1 MLALNSIFV
10 TSCRAFGLAAVVVSS
25 AFVGVTNGQQTPAQ
39 RYEPVRSNVYETK
52 EAQSDYYPEQVH
64 REGVR
69 QIAYQQG
76 AEPAVPAILSG
87 TGPKASVR
95 GNAFRF
101 PTPSSTRSVGDTVE
115 TLPKKSPADFA
126 NQMRMGTNSFNPA
139 QLNRQAAQPAVTAVK
154 PATIPVGVVPQKN
167 TLPTPQALSTKPTPP
182 TIPAVKSTV
191 RQVSAEVAAEAGSP
205 IQTQAIRS
213 GAGGDR
219 FSNGL
224 RGPNTQVD
232 RQIRP
237 DVGEVQTPQKF
248 SQVPIQPV
256 TEPKSS
262 ESQTS
267 VRREAIRDQQVL
279 PTSANVPALE
289 KASIKIAAPA
299 LEVVTLG
306 PQTIGINKASEY
318 KVVVRNN
325 SSIRAERILV
335 GVNMPTWV
343 DIENLSLTSG
353 GKEITDGEGQAR
365 LVWSVDQVPGHSS
378 QTMTISAVPRKAE
391 IFDVDVEWTLV
402 PLVGKA
408 SIRVTEPKLEMSIS
422 GPKEVQY
429 GETALYHVAVRNPG
443 SGGAENVSV
452 MLPEALGG
460 ERATLGLIPPGKEKH
475 FQVELLARAAGDL
488 NLVATAAAEGN
499 LKAEAEQALIVRR
512 AALELSMTGPTLKYA
527 GGVGKYSVTLT
538 NSGDATAT
546 ELDAGVALP
555 SGVKY
560 LKGIDAA
567 SLFDGGVRW
576 PIGSLAP
583 GESRNYEF
591 FCQME
596 TSGDLKLEVGARGKN
611 DLAASSEFKT
621 TVETVA
627 DLVLSVADL
636 KGPLPTGEEVPY
648 TIKIRNRG
656 SKAAKGVNLVMHFS
670 DGIEPQSAKGLE
682 HQIGPGKVV
691 FSPIP
696 RIDPGQEM
704 TFEVMAEANKSGTHI
719 FRAQLTCKESDSH
732 EVAEGTTRYFGDS
745 IDPPAML
752 NESRSANT
760 QDQLGGNSF
769 R

>member
-1 MLALNSIFV
+1 MLALNSLFT
-10 TSCRAFGLAAVVVSS
+10 TSCRALGLAAVIASS
-25 AFVGVTNGQQTPAQ
+25 TFVGVADGQQTPAQ
-39 RYEPVRSNVYETK
+39 RYEPVRSNVYDTQQAK
-52 EAQSDYYPEQVH
+52 SDYYPEQVH

-69 QIAYQQG
+69 QIAYQQS
-76 AEPAVPAILSG
+76 AEPTVPSILSG
-87 TGPKASVR
+87 AKNPVR
-95 GNAFRF
+95 GNAFGL
-101 PTPSSTRSVGDTVE
+101 PVPGSTPAVGGTVQ
-115 TLPKKSPADFA
+115 TMAPKSPSDFA
-126 NQMRMGTNSFNPA
+126 NQMGMRTNSFSA
-139 QLNRQAAQPAVTAVK
+139 IQSSRQATQSAVEAVK
-154 PATIPVGVVPQKN
+154 PATIPVGVIPQAN
-167 TLPTPQALSTKPTPP
+167 TLPTSNAFSSKPLPPTPP
-182 TIPAVKSTV
+182 SMPAAKPTV
-191 RQVSAEVAAEAGSP
+191 RQVAAEAAAEREP
-205 IQTQAIRS
+205 IQTQSIRS
-213 GAGGDR
+213 GISEDR
-219 FSNGL
+219 FSNDL
-224 RGPNTQVD
+224 RGPSTQAV

-237 DVGEVQTPQKF
+237 TVAEI
-248 SQVPIQPV
+248 QVPKKVAQAPVQPV
-256 TEPKSS
+256 KP
-262 ESQTS
+262 QAA
-267 VRREAIRDQQVL
+267 VRREPIRDQQVL
-279 PTSANVPALE
+279 PTAANVPAIE
-289 KASIKIAAPA
+289 KATVKIAAPA
-299 LEVVTLG
+299 IEVVTVG

-365 LVWSVDQVPGHSS
+365 LVWSVDQVPGNSS

-391 IFDVDVEWTLV
+391 IFDVGVEWTLV

-443 SGGAENVSV
+443 SGAAENVSV

-460 ERATLGLIPPGKEKH
+460 ERATLGVIPPGKEKH
-475 FQVELLARAAGDL
+475 FQVKLLARAAGDL

-499 LKAEAEQALIVRR
+499 LKVEAEQALVVRR
-512 AALELSMTGPTLKYA
+512 AALSISMTGPALKYA

-538 NSGDATAT
+538 NTGDATAT

-567 SLFDGGVRW
+567 SLFDRGVRW

-583 GESRNYEF
+583 GESRHYEF

-670 DGIEPQSAKGLE
+670 DGIEPQSAKGLK
-682 HQIGPGKVV
+682 HQIGPGKVI

-704 TFEVMAEANKSGTHI
+704 TFEVLAEASKSGTHI
-719 FRAQLTCKESDSH
+719 FRAQLSCEDSDAH
-732 EVAEGTTRYFGDS
+732 EIAEGTTRYFGDS

-752 NESRSANT
+752 NDSRSANT
-760 QDQLGGNSF
+760 EDTLDGNSF

>member
-1 MLALNSIFV
+1 MLALNSLFV
-10 TSCRAFGLAAVVVSS
+10 TSCRALGFAAVVVSS

-39 RYEPVRSNVYETK
+39 RYEPVRSNIYDTK
-52 EAQSDYYPEQVH
+52 DAQSDYYPEQVH

-69 QIAYQQG
+69 QIAYQQ
-76 AEPAVPAILSG
+76 ATEANVPAILSG
-87 TGPKASVR
+87 ARAPGQ
-95 GNAFRF
+95 GNAFGL
-101 PTPSSTRSVGDTVE
+101 PAPGSTPSVGGTVE
-115 TLPKKSPADFA
+115 TMPRKSPADFA
-126 NQMRMGTNSFNPA
+126 SQMRTRANSFSPI
-139 QLNRQAAQPAVTAVK
+139 QSSRQTTRPMNQAVK
-154 PATIPVGVVPQKN
+154 SATIPVGVVPQKH
-167 TLPTPQALSTKPTPP
+167 TLPTAQALSKPTPP
-182 TIPAVKSTV
+182 TTPVAPVVKSTV
-191 RQVSAEVAAEAGSP
+191 RQVVAETAAERAP
-205 IQTQAIRS
+205 IQTQSIRS
-213 GAGGDR
+213 NVSEDR

-224 RGPNTQVD
+224 RGPNTRVA

-237 DVGEVQTPQKF
+237 TVGEIQAPPKVAKALVQPAAEPQA
-248 SQVPIQPV
+248 P
-256 TEPKSS
+256 
-262 ESQTS
+262 
-267 VRREAIRDQQVL
+267 VRRETILDRQVL
-279 PTSANVPALE
+279 PTAATVSAVE
-289 KASIKIAAPA
+289 KASIKIGAPA
-299 LEVVTLG
+299 IEVVTVG

-335 GVNMPTWV
+335 GVNMPAWV

-365 LVWSVDQVPGHSS
+365 LVWSVDQIPGNSS

-443 SGGAENVSV
+443 SGAAENVSV

-512 AALELSMTGPTLKYA
+512 AGLAISITGPALKYA

-538 NSGDATAT
+538 NTGDATAT
-546 ELDAGVALP
+546 ELDAAVALP

-567 SLFDGGVRW
+567 SLFDRGVRW

-583 GESRNYEF
+583 GESRNYEL

-596 TSGDLKLEVGARGKN
+596 TSGDLKLEVGARGRN
-611 DLAASSEFKT
+611 DLAASAEFKT

-636 KGPLPTGEEVPY
+636 KGPLPTGEQVPY

-670 DGIEPQSAKGLE
+670 DGIEPQTAKGLE

-704 TFEVMAEANKSGTHI
+704 TFEVLAEANKSGTHI
-719 FRAQLTCKESDSH
+719 FRAQLTCEDSDAH
-732 EVAEGTTRYFGDS
+732 EIAEGTTRYFGDS

-752 NESRSANT
+752 NDSRSANT
-760 QDQLGGNSF
+760 GDQLDGNSF

>member
-1 MLALNSIFV
+1 MLALNSLFV
-10 TSCRAFGLAAVVVSS
+10 TSCRALGLAAVVVSS
-25 AFVGVTNGQQTPAQ
+25 ALVGVTNAQQTPAQ
-39 RYEPVRSNVYETK
+39 RYEPVRSNIYDTK
-52 EAQSDYYPEQVH
+52 EAKSDYYPEQVH

-76 AEPAVPAILSG
+76 VEPAVPTILSG
-87 TGPKASVR
+87 TRPKASVR
-95 GNAFRF
+95 GTAFKL
-101 PTPSSTRSVGDTVE
+101 PASGSMRSVGDAVE
-115 TLPKKSPADFA
+115 TMPRKSPSDFA
-126 NQMRMGTNSFNPA
+126 NQMRMGTNSFNPV
-139 QLNRQAAQPAVTAVK
+139 QSNRQATQPEVSAVK
-154 PATIPVGVVPQKN
+154 SATIPVGVVPQKN
-167 TLPTPQALSTKPTPP
+167 TLPSLQTFATKPAPP

-191 RQVSAEVAAEAGSP
+191 RQVAVEAAAP
-205 IQTQAIRS
+205 MQTQSIRS
-213 GAGGDR
+213 SVSGDR

-224 RGPNTQVD
+224 RGQNTQVAG
-232 RQIRP
+232 QIRP
-237 DVGEVQTPQKF
+237 TVGEIQTPQKVA
-248 SQVPIQPV
+248 QAPIQPV
-256 TEPKSS
+256 AKP
-262 ESQTS
+262 QVS
-267 VRREAIRDQQVL
+267 VGREAIRDQQVL
-279 PTSANVPALE
+279 PTAANVPALE

-299 LEVVTLG
+299 IEVVTVG
-306 PQTIGINKASEY
+306 PQTIGVNKASEY

-365 LVWSVDQVPGHSS
+365 LVWSVDQVPGNSS

-443 SGGAENVSV
+443 SGAAENVSV

-512 AALELSMTGPTLKYA
+512 AALELSMTGPALKYA
-527 GGVGKYSVTLT
+527 GGVSKYSVTLT
-538 NSGDATAT
+538 NTGDATAT

-567 SLFDGGVRW
+567 SLFDRGVRW

-611 DLAASSEFKT
+611 DLAASAEMKT

-691 FSPIP
+691 FSPIS

-760 QDQLGGNSF
+760 QDQLDGNSF

>member
-1 MLALNSIFV
+1 MLALNSLFI
-10 TSCRAFGLAAVVVSS
+10 TSCRALGLAAVIASS
-25 AFVGVTNGQQTPAQ
+25 TFVGVADGQQTPAQ
-39 RYEPVRSNVYETK
+39 RYEPVRSNVYDTQQAK
-52 EAQSDYYPEQVH
+52 SDYYPEQVH

-69 QIAYQQG
+69 QIAYQQS
-76 AEPAVPAILSG
+76 AEPTVPSILSG
-87 TGPKASVR
+87 AKNPVR
-95 GNAFRF
+95 GNAFGL
-101 PTPSSTRSVGDTVE
+101 PVPGSTPAVGGTVQ
-115 TLPKKSPADFA
+115 TMAPKSPSDFA
-126 NQMRMGTNSFNPA
+126 NQMGMRTNSFSA
-139 QLNRQAAQPAVTAVK
+139 IQSSRQATQSAVEAVK
-154 PATIPVGVVPQKN
+154 PATIPVGVIPQAN
-167 TLPTPQALSTKPTPP
+167 TLPTSNAFSSKPLPPTPP
-182 TIPAVKSTV
+182 SMPAAKPTV
-191 RQVSAEVAAEAGSP
+191 RQVAAEAAAEREP
-205 IQTQAIRS
+205 IQTQSIRS
-213 GAGGDR
+213 GISEDR
-219 FSNGL
+219 FSNDL
-224 RGPNTQVD
+224 RGPSSQAV

-237 DVGEVQTPQKF
+237 TVAEI
-248 SQVPIQPV
+248 QVPKKVAQAPVQPV
-256 TEPKSS
+256 KP
-262 ESQTS
+262 QAA
-267 VRREAIRDQQVL
+267 VRREPIRDQQVL
-279 PTSANVPALE
+279 PTAANVPAIE
-289 KASIKIAAPA
+289 KATVKIAAPA
-299 LEVVTLG
+299 IEVVTVG

-365 LVWSVDQVPGHSS
+365 LVWSVDQVPGNSS

-391 IFDVDVEWTLV
+391 IFDVGVEWTLV

-443 SGGAENVSV
+443 SGAAENVSV

-460 ERATLGLIPPGKEKH
+460 ERATLGVIPPGKEKH

-499 LKAEAEQALIVRR
+499 LKVEAEQALVVRR
-512 AALELSMTGPTLKYA
+512 AALSISMTGPALKYA

-538 NSGDATAT
+538 NTGDATAT

-567 SLFDGGVRW
+567 SLFDRGVRW

-583 GESRNYEF
+583 GESRHYEF

-670 DGIEPQSAKGLE
+670 DGIEPQSAKGLK
-682 HQIGPGKVV
+682 HQIGPGKVI

-704 TFEVMAEANKSGTHI
+704 TFEVLAEASKSGTHI
-719 FRAQLTCKESDSH
+719 FRAQLTCEDSDAH
-732 EVAEGTTRYFGDS
+732 EIAEGTTRYFGDS

-752 NESRSANT
+752 NDSRSANT
-760 QDQLGGNSF
+760 EDTLDGNSF

>member
-1 MLALNSIFV
+1 MLALNSLFV
-10 TSCRAFGLAAVVVSS
+10 TSCRALGLAAVVVSS
-25 AFVGVTNGQQTPAQ
+25 ALVGVTNAQQTPAQ
-39 RYEPVRSNVYETK
+39 RYEPVRSNIYDTE
-52 EAQSDYYPEQVH
+52 EAKSDYYPEQVH

-76 AEPAVPAILSG
+76 VEPAVPAILRG
-87 TGPKASVR
+87 TGPRASVR
-95 GNAFRF
+95 GPAFKL
-101 PTPSSTRSVGDTVE
+101 PSSSSTRSVGDAVE
-115 TLPKKSPADFA
+115 TMPRKFPSDFA
-126 NQMRMGTNSFNPA
+126 NQMRMGTNSFNPV
-139 QLNRQAAQPAVTAVK
+139 QSNPKVTQPEVSAVK
-154 PATIPVGVVPQKN
+154 SATIPVGVVPQRN
-167 TLPTPQALSTKPTPP
+167 TLPDLQTLATKPAPP

-191 RQVSAEVAAEAGSP
+191 RQVAVEAAAERSP
-205 IQTQAIRS
+205 MQTQSIRS
-213 GAGGDR
+213 GVSGDR

-224 RGPNTQVD
+224 RGQNT
-232 RQIRP
+232 RIAGQIRP
-237 DVGEVQTPQKF
+237 TVGEIQTPQKIA
-248 SQVPIQPV
+248 QAPIQPV
-256 TEPKSS
+256 TKP
-262 ESQTS
+262 QAS

-279 PTSANVPALE
+279 PTSANVPAIE

-299 LEVVTLG
+299 IEVVTVG

-325 SSIRAERILV
+325 SSLRAERILV

-365 LVWSVDQVPGHSS
+365 LVWSVDQVPGNSS

-443 SGGAENVSV
+443 SGSAENVSV

-499 LKAEAEQALIVRR
+499 LKAEAEQALVVRR
-512 AALELSMTGPTLKYA
+512 AALELSMTGPALKYA

-538 NSGDATAT
+538 NTGDATAT

-567 SLFDGGVRW
+567 SLFDRGVRW

-611 DLAASSEFKT
+611 DLAASGEFKT

-636 KGPLPTGEEVPY
+636 KGPLPTGEQVPY
-648 TIKIRNRG
+648 TIRIRNRG

-691 FSPIP
+691 FSPIS

-704 TFEVMAEANKSGTHI
+704 TFEVMAEANKGGTHI

-745 IDPPAML
+745 VDPPAML

-760 QDQLGGNSF
+760 QDQLDGNSF

>member
-224 RGPNTQVD
+224 RGPNTRVD

-299 LEVVTLG
+299 LEVVTVG

>member
-1 MLALNSIFV
+1 MLALNSLFV
-10 TSCRAFGLAAVVVSS
+10 TSCRALGLAAVVVSS
-25 AFVGVTNGQQTPAQ
+25 ALVGVTNAQQTPAQ
-39 RYEPVRSNVYETK
+39 RYEPVRSNIYDTK
-52 EAQSDYYPEQVH
+52 EAKSDYYPEQVH

-76 AEPAVPAILSG
+76 VEPAVPAILRG
-87 TGPKASVR
+87 TGPRASVQ
-95 GNAFRF
+95 GPAFKL
-101 PTPSSTRSVGDTVE
+101 PSSSSTRSVGNAVE
-115 TLPKKSPADFA
+115 TMPRKFPSDFA
-126 NQMRMGTNSFNPA
+126 NQMRMGTNSFNPV
-139 QLNRQAAQPAVTAVK
+139 QSNPKVTQPEVSAVK
-154 PATIPVGVVPQKN
+154 SATIPVGVVPQRN
-167 TLPTPQALSTKPTPP
+167 TLPNLQTLATKPAPP

-191 RQVSAEVAAEAGSP
+191 RQVAVEAAAERSP
-205 IQTQAIRS
+205 MQTQSIRS
-213 GAGGDR
+213 GVSGDR

-224 RGPNTQVD
+224 RGQNTRIAGQN
-232 RQIRP
+232 RP
-237 DVGEVQTPQKF
+237 TVGEIQTPQEIA
-248 SQVPIQPV
+248 QAPIQPV
-256 TEPKSS
+256 TKP
-262 ESQTS
+262 QAS

-279 PTSANVPALE
+279 PTSANVPAIE

-299 LEVVTLG
+299 IEVVTVG

-325 SSIRAERILV
+325 SSLRAERILV

-365 LVWSVDQVPGHSS
+365 LVWSVDQVPGNSS

-443 SGGAENVSV
+443 SGSAENVSV

-499 LKAEAEQALIVRR
+499 LKAEAEQALVVRR
-512 AALELSMTGPTLKYA
+512 AALELSMTGPALKYA

-538 NSGDATAT
+538 NTGDATAT

-567 SLFDGGVRW
+567 SLFDRGVRW

-611 DLAASSEFKT
+611 DLAASGEFKT

-636 KGPLPTGEEVPY
+636 KGPLPTGEQVPY
-648 TIKIRNRG
+648 TIRIRNRG

-691 FSPIP
+691 FSPIS

-704 TFEVMAEANKSGTHI
+704 TFEVMAEANKGGTHI

-745 IDPPAML
+745 VDPPAML

-760 QDQLGGNSF
+760 QDQLDGNSF

>member
-1 MLALNSIFV
+1 MLALNSLFV
-10 TSCRAFGLAAVVVSS
+10 TSCRALGLAAVVVSS
-25 AFVGVTNGQQTPAQ
+25 ALVGVTNAQQTPAQ
-39 RYEPVRSNVYETK
+39 RYEPVRSNIYDTK
-52 EAQSDYYPEQVH
+52 EAKSDYYPEQVH

-76 AEPAVPAILSG
+76 VEPAVPAILRG
-87 TGPKASVR
+87 TEPRASVR
-95 GNAFRF
+95 GPAFKL
-101 PTPSSTRSVGDTVE
+101 PSSSSTRSVGNAVE
-115 TLPKKSPADFA
+115 TMPRKFPSDFA
-126 NQMRMGTNSFNPA
+126 NQMRMGTNSFNPV
-139 QLNRQAAQPAVTAVK
+139 QSNPKVTQPEVSAVK
-154 PATIPVGVVPQKN
+154 SATIPVGVVPQRN
-167 TLPTPQALSTKPTPP
+167 TLPNLQTLATKPAPP

-191 RQVSAEVAAEAGSP
+191 RQVAVEAAAERSP
-205 IQTQAIRS
+205 IQTQSIRS
-213 GAGGDR
+213 GVSGDR

-224 RGPNTQVD
+224 RGQNT
-232 RQIRP
+232 RIAGQIRP
-237 DVGEVQTPQKF
+237 TVGGIQTPQKIA
-248 SQVPIQPV
+248 QAPIQPV
-256 TEPKSS
+256 TKP
-262 ESQTS
+262 QAS

-279 PTSANVPALE
+279 PTSVNVPAIE

-299 LEVVTLG
+299 IEVVTVG

-325 SSIRAERILV
+325 SSLRAERILV

-365 LVWSVDQVPGHSS
+365 LVWSVDQVPGNSS

-408 SIRVTEPKLEMSIS
+408 SIQVTEPKLEMSIS

-443 SGGAENVSV
+443 SGSAENVSV

-499 LKAEAEQALIVRR
+499 LKAEAEQALVVRR
-512 AALELSMTGPTLKYA
+512 AALELSMTGPALKYA

-538 NSGDATAT
+538 NTGDATAT

-567 SLFDGGVRW
+567 SLFDRGVRW

-611 DLAASSEFKT
+611 DLAASGEFKT

-636 KGPLPTGEEVPY
+636 KGPLPTGEQVPY
-648 TIKIRNRG
+648 TIRIRNRG

-691 FSPIP
+691 FSPIS

-704 TFEVMAEANKSGTHI
+704 TFEVMAEANKGGTHI

-745 IDPPAML
+745 VDPPAML

-760 QDQLGGNSF
+760 QDQLDGNSF

>member
-1 MLALNSIFV
+1 MLALNSLFV
-10 TSCRAFGLAAVVVSS
+10 TSCRALGLAAVVVSS
-25 AFVGVTNGQQTPAQ
+25 ALVGVTNAQQTPAQ
-39 RYEPVRSNVYETK
+39 RYEPVRSNIYDTE
-52 EAQSDYYPEQVH
+52 EAKSDYYPEQVH

-76 AEPAVPAILSG
+76 VEPAVPAILRG
-87 TGPKASVR
+87 TGPRASVQ
-95 GNAFRF
+95 GPAFKL
-101 PTPSSTRSVGDTVE
+101 PSSSSTRSVGDAVE
-115 TLPKKSPADFA
+115 TMPRKFPSDFA
-126 NQMRMGTNSFNPA
+126 NQMRMGTNSFNPV
-139 QLNRQAAQPAVTAVK
+139 QSNPKVTQPEVSAVK
-154 PATIPVGVVPQKN
+154 SATIPVGVVPQRN
-167 TLPTPQALSTKPTPP
+167 TLPDLQTLATKPAPP

-191 RQVSAEVAAEAGSP
+191 RQVAVEAAAERSP
-205 IQTQAIRS
+205 MQTQSIRS
-213 GAGGDR
+213 GVSGDR

-224 RGPNTQVD
+224 RGQNT
-232 RQIRP
+232 RIAGQIRP
-237 DVGEVQTPQKF
+237 TVGEIQTPQKIA
-248 SQVPIQPV
+248 QAPIQPV
-256 TEPKSS
+256 TKP
-262 ESQTS
+262 QAS

-279 PTSANVPALE
+279 PTSANVPAIE

-299 LEVVTLG
+299 IEVVTVG

-325 SSIRAERILV
+325 SSLRAERILV

-365 LVWSVDQVPGHSS
+365 LVWSVDQVPGNSS

-443 SGGAENVSV
+443 SGSAENVSV

-499 LKAEAEQALIVRR
+499 LKAEAEQALVVRR
-512 AALELSMTGPTLKYA
+512 AALELSMTGPALKYA

-538 NSGDATAT
+538 NTGDATAT

-567 SLFDGGVRW
+567 SLFDRGVRW

-611 DLAASSEFKT
+611 DLAASGEFKT

-636 KGPLPTGEEVPY
+636 KGPLPTGEQVPY
-648 TIKIRNRG
+648 TIRIRNRG

-691 FSPIP
+691 FSPIS

-704 TFEVMAEANKSGTHI
+704 TFEVMAEANKGGTHI

-745 IDPPAML
+745 VDPPAML

-760 QDQLGGNSF
+760 QDQLDGNSF